1 MRSMGTA
8 VGVTVMTQATVFVGS
23 LALASVIVAEPA
35 VVLAFTNPFMSTVA
49 MFSAEEVHVTALSVV
64 FSGVKTAFNRNSP
77 FTSKEAKAGLT
88 PRPVKGTGTADTVTA
103 QEADREG
110 FDLETAVMV
119 TVPGDFPVTTPS
131 ATVAMLLSF
140 EVHVRDLSASAGV
153 MTGVSVTV
161 AFTLTQPV
169 AGPPPHPPPPPL
181 STVTAQTAN
190 LEGSD
195 FEVTVTVAVPIDFPV
210 TVPSATAAIFSAE
223 EVHTKDLSAAF
234 SGVTVAVS
242 FTVSSAFTVTAE
254 EEIVT
259 PSTATGSSF
268 FLQEEIRRRVTEEI
282 RRSPAKAIS
291 KFFMAMCLKVK
302 RH

>member
-35 VVLAFTNPFMSTVA
+35 VVLAFTNPLMSTVA

-64 FSGVKTAFNRNSP
+64 FSGVKTAFSRNSP
-77 FTSKEAKAGLT
+77 FTSKKAEGGLT

-110 FDLETAVMV
+110 FDLETAVIV

-131 ATVAMLLSF
+131 ATEEMLFSF

-161 AFTLTQPV
+161 AFIVTEAA
-169 AGPPPHPPPPPL
+169 AGSVMLSTEPPPPPPPPHPPPPPPL
-181 STVTAQTAN
+181 
-190 LEGSD
+190 L
-195 FEVTVTVAVPIDFPV
+195 
-210 TVPSATAAIFSAE
+210 PSRRKRQIW
-223 EVHTKDLSAAF
+223 KDS
-234 SGVTVAVS
+234 
-242 FTVSSAFTVTAE
+242 
-254 EEIVT
+254 I
-259 PSTATGSSF
+259 
-268 FLQEEIRRRVTEEI
+268 
-282 RRSPAKAIS
+282 
-291 KFFMAMCLKVK
+291 LKS
-302 RH
+302 R